1 MVAQAGSW
9 IRMPTGFGGT
19 PGQITGVSENAGYV
33 LSSTSEQITLCT
45 AAKDEGDVF
54 KDGDK
59 RNGSCRLQ
67 SRIRSSGDAWLN
79 VGKTTTIAGPYL
91 KPNTICT
98 NNTVV
103 SSSMAVTTAPT
114 SGIPSGYIAA
124 GRQHEDA
131 NRLDFALE
139 CDEGWVEVH
148 FALAMGTGTAED
160 TTYEFRAKWFNDT
173 GSVFNAVISPT
184 LRSASSSFSSDHYL
198 VDTATATTITA
209 SAQIS
214 AVQDLD
220 LAHEPTAVTVT
231 SVAQISAAQ
240 EWSLVQGEQ
249 TVLSM
254 TSSGGITATQTL
266 GLESPDKEVMVT
278 SSGGITAT
286 QELSLASTDG
296 TVAITPVAIITA
308 TQELLLSNG
317 PPDVVVTVAA
327 QISAAQEWSL
337 VQGEQI
343 VSSTTSSGALTATQ
357 TLSLANGPPDV
368 AMTSTGAL
376 TVTQTLLLAN
386 GPPATEVT
394 SVAQI
399 SAAQVWS
406 LLQGEQIVLSTTSSG
421 VLTATGDLL
430 LASAPPGTAMT
441 TSGALLATQ
450 VLSLAHTPPKVVMT
464 STGAL
469 TATGDLLLANE
480 PPAVSVSLSA
490 QMSSVQVRGL
500 SDDGQIVSSMTSSGA
515 LTVTGDLLLAS
526 APPETA
532 VTTSG
537 AMTATSTLLLSD
549 TFNLGPVVG
558 VTSSGAIST
567 TSVLLLANTP
577 PEVAMTSSGGITA
590 AQVHSL
596 AHAPPDVVVLTS
608 TGVLASTSD
617 ALLAGGSAVVMTST
631 GQLTAIQVLSLE
643 DDTSDVVMTTTG
655 GLTATQVWGLDNS
668 PAPVSVTVSGGIT
681 SAITLSLASSASEV
695 VVSPGAA
702 DITSSVVGYL
712 RQLRDDGA
720 VVSIALSTER
730 PPKITSVQTYSLT
743 AADGLVTLKTS
754 AASLTSV
761 RHWYLIDDADPILV
775 QPLTGFPYGPYISAA
790 THILSVTIT
799 GIGDLDRS
807 VDRGGV
813 LHQRRNMFLKRS
825 EYMAVE
831 DIWNIGLT
839 QLGVGLVTGQTD
851 GSAQAT
857 LIDRVWDDFRQQ
869 FISDHAWNGCKTTAV
884 LTALEDSDFQDSTRW
899 QNVFSLPSDYIRAL
913 TLNGH
918 ANQPKSSEA
927 VQWEIE
933 IVSTK
938 TTAVKTRCLVTNQA
952 TAKLEYVFDVGDAYI
967 HLLSPAMRHAAGLG
981 LAAFVGANFGKS
993 ASEIQIIEQK
1003 YREALLKAKGIDGQ
1017 ESSGKY
1023 FAPTELV
1030 DVRYRGG

>member
-9 IRMPTGFGGT
+9 IRSPTGLGGR
-19 PGQITGVSENAGYV
+19 PGQISQAVSENASYT
-33 LSSTSEQITLCT
+33 LTSKTEQITLCT

-54 KDGDK
+54 KDGDNRK
-59 RNGSCRLQ
+59 GACRLQ
-67 SRIRSSGDAWLN
+67 TRIRASGNSWSSI
-79 VGKTTTIAGPYL
+79 GKTSTVAGPYL
-91 KPNTICT
+91 KANTVCT
-98 NNTVV
+98 HNAVV
-103 SSSMAVTTAPT
+103 SSSMVVTTAPT

-124 GRQHEDA
+124 GRQHETT
-131 NRLDFALE
+131 NRLDIDAE
-139 CDEGWVEVH
+139 CDEGWIEVH
-148 FALAMGTGTAED
+148 FALAMGTATGD
-160 TTYEFRAKWFNDT
+160 GIVYEFRAQWYNDS
-173 GSVFNAVISPT
+173 GAAVNGTVLPLLTSAPSTT
-184 LRSASSSFSSDHYL
+184 LELD
-198 VDTATATTITA
+198 DTATATTITTH
-209 SAQIS
+209 AQIT

-240 EWSLVQGEQ
+240 EWSLLQGGQ

-266 GLESPDKEVMVT
+266 GLESPYKEVLVT
-278 SSGGITAT
+278 SYGGITAT

-308 TQELLLSNG
+308 TQELSLANG

-327 QISAAQEWSL
+327 QISAAQVWSL
-337 VQGEQI
+337 LQGGQI
-343 VSSTTSSGALTATQ
+343 VSSVTSSGALTATQ

-430 LASAPPGTAMT
+430 LAHEPPGTAMT

-469 TATGDLLLANE
+469 TATGDLLLASA

-515 LTVTGDLLLAS
+515 LTVSGDLLLANG
-526 APPETA
+526 PPETA

-549 TFNLGPVVG
+549 IFNLGPVVG

-590 AQVHSL
+590 DQVHSL

-617 ALLAGGSAVVMTST
+617 ALLVGGSAVVMTST

-643 DDTSDVVMTTTG
+643 DDTSGVVMTTTG

-681 SAITLSLASSASEV
+681 SAITLSLASSTSEV

-712 RQLRDDGA
+712 RELRDDGA
-720 VVSIALSTER
+720 VVSIAQSTVR

-743 AADGLVTLKTS
+743 AADGLMTLKTNND
-754 AASLTSV
+754 ASLWSG
-761 RHWYLIDDADPILV
+761 RHWYLIDDADPILLY
-775 QPLTGFPYGPYISAA
+775 PLTGFPYGPYISAA